1 MDEIKITPELI
12 EQHGLSPEEYHKVVE
27 ILGREPTLTELGIF
41 SVMWSEHCSY
51 KCSKRTLRCLPT
63 KGPAVLV
70 GPGENAGVVD
80 IGEGL
85 AVAFKIESHNHP
97 SAIEPY
103 NGAATGVGGILRDI
117 FTMGARPIAMLNPLR
132 FGRITD
138 PHMQWLV
145 GGVIGGIAD
154 YGNCVG
160 VPTVAGDIYFQDCY
174 DQNILVNVMCVGLM
188 RHDQLVLARAQGQGN
203 LVVYYGSPTGRDGI
217 HGATFASKEDPHSQQ
232 RSAVQ
237 VGDPFMGKKILEATL
252 ELIAKGAVVGIQ
264 DMGAAGLT
272 CSSCEMAARGG
283 TGIEIDLD
291 LVPQRA
297 EGMSSYEIMLSE
309 SQERMLAIVPREKSD
324 LACAILERWEVG
336 CHVLGQVTGDGAL
349 RVKHRGEVVACIPAR
364 PLATQSPEYSPAAQR
379 PAYLDQVPH
388 ARVPYPP
395 PPALGEA
402 VMRLLRCPTISSKR
416 WVYSQY
422 DHMVQTA
429 TVVRPGGGDAA
440 VLRVKGTATDQSR
453 ARQQAPIDQSHAC
466 QQAAIHLALTVDGN
480 STMCYLDPEA
490 GGKMAVAEA
499 ARNVVMAGA
508 EPLALTNCLNF
519 GNPNK
524 PEVFWSFERCVHGMA
539 EACRVLGTPVTG
551 GNVSFYNESKGLAV
565 FPTPVV
571 GMVGR
576 IAPPLCPLTPGWKSE
591 GDCIFLAGGP
601 AQHLGGSIFAQ
612 LWGPNSSAGRDELCN
627 EREPGTVVGPCPYL
641 DLELE
646 RRLQQF
652 VLEANRRGLINA
664 AHDLSEG
671 GLAVALAECSIL
683 SSASGVDGLG
693 ASIASPPVECAA
705 TWLFSEAPSRALV
718 ACEQSKASDLSDLS
732 ESFSVPLLLL
742 GHVCGNRLTVSGMFD
757 LPVADLRSAYE
768 TPPF

>member
-1 MDEIKITPELI
+1 MEKIEITPEVV
-12 EQHGLSPEEYHKVVE
+12 EQHGLSEQEYRTILD

-63 KGPAVLV
+63 KGSAVLV
-70 GPGENAGVVD
+70 GPGENAGVLD
-80 IGEGL
+80 IGHGL

-132 FGRITD
+132 FGLITD

-145 GGVIGGIAD
+145 GGVISGIAD

-174 DQNILVNVMCVGLM
+174 EQNVLVNVMCVGLM
-188 RHDQLVLARAQGQGN
+188 THDQLTLARAQGPGN

-252 ELIAKGAVVGIQ
+252 ELIARGAAVGIQ

-272 CSSCEMAARGG
+272 CSSCEMASRAG
-283 TGIEIDLD
+283 TGVEIDLD
-291 LVPQRA
+291 RVPQRA

-309 SQERMLAIVPREKSD
+309 SQERMLAVIPHEKIELARE
-324 LACAILERWEVG
+324 ILDHWEVG
-336 CHVLGQVTGDGAL
+336 CCILGEVKNDGLL
-349 RVKHRGEVVACIPAR
+349 RVRHRGEVVAEIPAGR
-364 PLATQSPEYSPAAQR
+364 LAAQSPEYSPEARR
-379 PAYLDQVPH
+379 PSYLDEVPV
-388 ARVPYPP
+388 APVPYPP
-395 PPALGEA
+395 PADWNEAL
-402 VMRLLRCPTISSKR
+402 VRLLRHPTISSKQ

-440 VLRVKGTATDQSR
+440 VLRVKGT
-453 ARQQAPIDQSHAC
+453 PL
-466 QQAAIHLALTVDGN
+466 HLALTVDGN
-480 STMCYLDPEA
+480 STMCWLDSET
-490 GGKMAVAEA
+490 GGKMVVAEA
-499 ARNVVMAGA
+499 ARNVVMVGA
-508 EPLALTNCLNF
+508 EPLGLTNCLNF

-524 PEVFWSFERCVHGMA
+524 PEVFWTFEKCVHGIA
-539 EACRVLGTPVTG
+539 EACQVLQTPVTG

-565 FPTPVV
+565 FPSPVV

-576 IAPPLCPLTPGWKSE
+576 ITPPLRILTPGWKNL
-591 GDCIFLAGGP
+591 GDSIFLVGGEE
-601 AQHLGGSIFAQ
+601 QHLGGSIFAQ
-612 LWGPNSSAGRDELCN
+612 LWGPTCRSGRDRFCD
-627 EREPGTVVGPCPYL
+627 ERDPGPVVGPCPRL
-641 DLELE
+641 ALQVE
-646 RRLQQF
+646 RAMQRF

-671 GLAVALAECSIL
+671 GLAVALAECCL
-683 SSASGVDGLG
+683 VSAEGLG
-693 ASIASPPVECAA
+693 ATIAPPKVICPA
-705 TWLFSEAPSRALV
+705 TWLFSEAPSRAIL
-718 ACEQSKASDLSDLS
+718 ACEESRAKELSRLADDFGVS
-732 ESFSVPLLLL
+732 LLCL
-742 GHVCGNRLTVSGMFD
+742 GQVGGDRLTVSGWFD
-757 LPVADLRSAYE
+757 LGIREIRCAYE

>member
-1 MDEIKITPELI
+1 MEKVEITPELI
-12 EQHGLSPEEYHKVVE
+12 EQHGLTSEEYRRVVD

-51 KCSKRTLRCLPT
+51 KSSKRTLRRLPT
-63 KGPAVLV
+63 EGPAVLV
-70 GPGENAGVVD
+70 GPGENAGVLD
-80 IGEGL
+80 IGHDL

-145 GGVIGGIAD
+145 GGVVAGIAD

-174 DQNILVNVMCVGLM
+174 EQNILVNVMCVGLM
-188 RHDQLVLARAQGQGN
+188 RRDKVTLACARGPGN

-252 ELIAKGAVVGIQ
+252 ELIERGVAVGIQ

-272 CSSCEMAARGG
+272 CSSCEMASRAS
-283 TGIEIDLD
+283 TGVEINLD
-291 LVPQRA
+291 RVPQRA
-297 EGMSSYEIMLSE
+297 EGMNSYEIMLSE
-309 SQERMLAIVPREKSD
+309 SQERMLAVIPRDKIEQ
-324 LACAILERWEVG
+324 AREILERWEVG
-336 CHVLGQVTGDGAL
+336 CYVLGEVTGDGLL
-349 RVKHRGEVVACIPAR
+349 RVRHRGEVVAEIPAAQ
-364 PLATQSPEYSPAAQR
+364 LAEQSPEYSPEARR
-379 PAYLDQVPH
+379 PEYLDRLPVAPL
-388 ARVPYPP
+388 PYPEP
-395 PPALGEA
+395 PDWNDSLL
-402 VMRLLRCPTISSKR
+402 RLLRCPTISSKG

-429 TVVRPGGGDAA
+429 TVVRPGEGDAA
-440 VLRVKGTATDQSR
+440 VLRVKET
-453 ARQQAPIDQSHAC
+453 PV
-466 QQAAIHLALTVDGN
+466 HLALTVDGN
-480 STMCYLDPEA
+480 STMCYLDPAA

-499 ARNVVMAGA
+499 ARNVVMVGA
-508 EPLALTNCLNF
+508 EPLGITNCLNF

-524 PEVFWSFERCVHGMA
+524 PEVFWTFERCVEGMA
-539 EACRVLGTPVTG
+539 EACRVLATPVTG

-565 FPTPVV
+565 FPTPVI

-576 IAPPLCPLTPGWKSE
+576 IAPPLRILTPGWKNDS
-591 GDCIFLAGGP
+591 DRVFLVGGP
-601 AQHLGGSIFAQ
+601 EQHLGGSIFAQ
-612 LWGPNSSAGRDELCN
+612 LWGPRSDRTRDRLGD
-627 EREPGTVVGPCPYL
+627 EREPGDVVGPCPRI

-646 RRLQQF
+646 RRLQRF

-664 AHDLSEG
+664 AHDLAEG
-671 GLAVALAECSIL
+671 GLAVALAECCL
-683 SSASGVDGLG
+683 ASKGGLG
-693 ASIASPPVECAA
+693 AKLVVPPDVPCPT
-705 TWLFSEAPSRALV
+705 TWLFSEAPSRAIVACGPQKCEDLLRLAEESGVPIVELGWIGGDRLEIGDLV
-718 ACEQSKASDLSDLS
+718 ALDL
-732 ESFSVPLLLL
+732 E
-742 GHVCGNRLTVSGMFD
+742 
-757 LPVADLRSAYE
+757 ALRRAYT

>member
-1 MDEIKITPELI
+1 MEKIEVTPELI
-12 EQHGLSPEEYHKVVE
+12 EQHGLSEQEYRTILE
-27 ILGREPTLTELGIF
+27 ILGRKPTITELGIF

-63 KGPAVLV
+63 KGPSVMV
-70 GPGENAGVVD
+70 GPGENAGVLD
-80 IGEGL
+80 IGNGL

-132 FGRITD
+132 FGCITD

-174 DQNILVNVMCVGLM
+174 EQNILVNVMCVGLM
-188 RHDQLVLARAQGQGN
+188 THDQLTLARAQGPGN
-203 LVVYYGSPTGRDGI
+203 LVVYYGSATGRDGI

-252 ELIAKGAVVGIQ
+252 ELIARGAAVGIQ

-272 CSSCEMAARGG
+272 CSSCEMASRAG
-283 TGIEIDLD
+283 TGVEIDLD
-291 LVPQRA
+291 RVPQRA
-297 EGMSSYEIMLSE
+297 EGMNSYEIMLSE
-309 SQERMLAIVPREKSD
+309 SQERMLAVVPREKIE
-324 LACAILERWEVG
+324 LAREILEHWEVG
-336 CHVLGQVTGDGAL
+336 CHILGEVKSDGMM
-349 RVKHRGEVVACIPAR
+349 RVRHRGEVVAEIPAGR
-364 PLATQSPEYSPAAQR
+364 LAAQSPEYSPAAQR
-379 PAYLDQVPH
+379 PAYLDQVPV
-388 ARVPYPP
+388 APVPYPKP
-395 PPALGEA
+395 PDWNEALI
-402 VMRLLRCPTISSKR
+402 RLLRHPTISSKR

-429 TVVRPGGGDAA
+429 TVARPGAGDAA
-440 VLRVKGTATDQSR
+440 VLCVKGTVN
-453 ARQQAPIDQSHAC
+453 
-466 QQAAIHLALTVDGN
+466 HLAVTVDGN
-480 STMCYLDPEA
+480 STMCWLDPET
-490 GGKMAVAEA
+490 GGKMVVAEA
-499 ARNVVMAGA
+499 ARNVVMVGA
-508 EPLALTNCLNF
+508 EPLGLTDCLNF

-524 PEVFWSFERCVHGMA
+524 PEVFWTFDKCVRGMA
-539 EACRVLGTPVTG
+539 EACRVLQIPVTG

-565 FPTPVV
+565 FPSPVV

-576 IAPPLCPLTPGWKSE
+576 VAPPLRILTPGWKNV
-591 GDCIFLAGGP
+591 GDRIFLVGGEE
-601 AQHLGGSIFAQ
+601 QHLGGSIFAQ
-612 LWGPNSSAGRDELCN
+612 LWGPDSARKQNAPAFYDE
-627 EREPGTVVGPCPYL
+627 RKPGPVIGPCPRL

-646 RRLQQF
+646 RRMQQF

-671 GLAVALAECSIL
+671 GLAVALAECCQA
-683 SSASGVDGLG
+683 SADALG
-693 ASIASPPVECAA
+693 ATITPPRLKCPA

-718 ACEQSKASDLSDLS
+718 ACEASKTEDLSRLGQDLG
-732 ESFSVPLLLL
+732 VPLVCL
-742 GHVCGNRLTVSGMFD
+742 GEVHGDRLTIAGSID
-757 LPVADLRSAYE
+757 LGITEIQRAYE
-768 TPPF
+768 TPPC